1 MVGSLIRVVD
11 GWRLSPLLK
20 GDDDIVVLL
29 LSVSISCSTVTQEEE
44 SGMTLVLRSGFR
56 LI

>member
-20 GDDDIVVLL
+20 GDDDIVVLS
-29 LSVSISCSTVTQEEE
+29 LSLSVTQEEE
-44 SGMTLVLRSGFR
+44 SGMTPVLRSGFR